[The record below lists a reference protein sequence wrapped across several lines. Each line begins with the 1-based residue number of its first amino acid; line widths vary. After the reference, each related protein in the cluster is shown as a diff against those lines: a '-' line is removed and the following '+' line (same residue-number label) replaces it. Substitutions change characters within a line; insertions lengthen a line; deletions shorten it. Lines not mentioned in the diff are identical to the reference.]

1 MKKPTQQIPFG
12 LHLMLDMYDCNP
24 KTLNDTK
31 LVYQI
36 LDELPE
42 KIGMRKL
49 TSPYVVF
56 SEGNDKRDPGGWSGF
71 VIIQESHIAL
81 HTFVKRRF
89 VTIDVYSCKEFDTK
103 FVTRYFKKAFGS
115 KNAEVIEEVRGKK
128 YPPENID

>member
-1 MKKPTQQIPFG
+1 MTDSKNVPFG
-12 LHLMLDMYDCNP
+12 LHLMLDMYDCAP
-24 KTLNDTK
+24 KTLGDTK
-31 LVYQI
+31 LVYTI
-36 LDELPE
+36 LNELPE

-81 HTFVKRRF
+81 HTFIKRRF
-89 VTIDVYSCKEFDTK
+89 VTIDVYSCKSFDTK
-103 FVTRYFKKAFGS
+103 IATEYFKKAFKT
-115 KNAEVIEEVRGKK
+115 KNVEAIEEIRGKK